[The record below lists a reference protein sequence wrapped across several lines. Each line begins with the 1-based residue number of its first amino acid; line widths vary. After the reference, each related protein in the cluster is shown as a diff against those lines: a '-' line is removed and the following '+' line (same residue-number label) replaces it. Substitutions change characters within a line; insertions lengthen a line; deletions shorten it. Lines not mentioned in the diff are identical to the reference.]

1 MDNEKIKKNF
11 IDAFSEMEN
20 DLTITKQELTEILEN
35 FIENEK
41 KKVNDKK
48 NLYLINTPESR
59 IKNKDHF
66 WSKLLRNGYIEKW
79 NPSETSDYK
88 LLLRENLSDLIGLRL
103 LCYFEID
110 ENEIFEELY
119 EFLKSNSS
127 FSCLKIDTVDKIING
142 TISKDHVYINKI
154 QGKYKNRKSIDYCF
168 EIQIKSLANDLWGE
182 VDHEII
188 YKAKQY
194 QYDSESTKEFS
205 TNIHKNLIA
214 SDHQLY
220 ELLKRKYEENQLVN
234 SLFFL
239 KTEKLAFGKKKRD
252 NINHIYHQFFNF
264 FNGESDKKIIK
275 EFVGESLIDPSIN
288 FKLVIPEKIDNA
300 LITFFSENV
309 LNHYF
314 SDDLEDVKKIVS
326 NIYNFNDKQD
336 FLVYITK
343 NLFQDYLDL
352 LQTQEEDTEDGVE
365 EYDKEYVDSQL
376 KTLPSIK
383 DNKSLL
389 DRYSNIFLGIKELS
403 SFKNFTPADQ
413 NQIQFAY
420 IKLVQNF
427 TKETSK

>member
-41 KKVNDKK
+41 KKANDKK

-154 QGKYKNRKSIDYCF
+154 QGKYKNRKSIGP
-168 EIQIKSLANDLWGE
+168 K
-182 VDHEII
+182 
-188 YKAKQY
+188 
-194 QYDSESTKEFS
+194 
-205 TNIHKNLIA
+205 
-214 SDHQLY
+214 
-220 ELLKRKYEENQLVN
+220 
-234 SLFFL
+234 
-239 KTEKLAFGKKKRD
+239 
-252 NINHIYHQFFNF
+252 
-264 FNGESDKKIIK
+264 
-275 EFVGESLIDPSIN
+275 
-288 FKLVIPEKIDNA
+288 
-300 LITFFSENV
+300 
-309 LNHYF
+309 
-314 SDDLEDVKKIVS
+314 
-326 NIYNFNDKQD
+326 
-336 FLVYITK
+336 
-343 NLFQDYLDL
+343 
-352 LQTQEEDTEDGVE
+352 
-365 EYDKEYVDSQL
+365 
-376 KTLPSIK
+376 SIK
-383 DNKSLL
+383 
-389 DRYSNIFLGIKELS
+389 
-403 SFKNFTPADQ
+403 
-413 NQIQFAY
+413 
-420 IKLVQNF
+420 
-427 TKETSK
+427 